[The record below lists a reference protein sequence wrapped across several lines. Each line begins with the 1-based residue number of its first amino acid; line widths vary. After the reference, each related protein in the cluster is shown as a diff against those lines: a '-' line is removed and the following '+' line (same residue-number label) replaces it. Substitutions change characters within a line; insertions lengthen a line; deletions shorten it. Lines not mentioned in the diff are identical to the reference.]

1 MSPVWHSAQLFLL
14 AGLAF
19 LAVGSLGAAVVVGLV
34 RHRLLGWE
42 PRARHRAIVL
52 LTALP
57 VLTALALLVTVSLPS
72 LAALLV
78 PGLDHCT
85 AHDDGHAHLCFT
97 HLPVAPAHTGVTLS
111 LALLVGYGLLR
122 ASLAL
127 TRVARALRVVDAL
140 ARVGEERA
148 ELECTIVESSQPL
161 CLAAGFLQPRVLI
174 SRGLLDSLGSEERA
188 VVLAHER
195 AHVRRRDAL
204 AAGVVRA
211 LSVVHLPG
219 VGRWLTSELDVAAEQ
234 ACDDEAA
241 AAVTDRLAVAAT
253 ILSVERAAWQST
265 AAGLDLVGSA
275 FGARA
280 VERRV
285 TALLAEPSA
294 PTSLRALT
302 GSLGVALVAVVLHAD
317 ELHHLTEFLL
327 SAVAH

>member
-1 MSPVWHSAQLFLL
+1 MNPAWYSAQLFLL
-14 AGLAF
+14 AGFAF
-19 LAVGSLGAAVVVGLV
+19 LAVGAVGAAVLVGLL
-34 RHRLLGWE
+34 RGRLLRWE
-42 PRARHRAIVL
+42 PRARHRAVL
-52 LTALP
+52 LLAALP
-57 VLTALALLVTVSLPS
+57 VLTALVLLVTVSLPS
-72 LAALLV
+72 VAALLA

-85 AHDDGHAHLCFT
+85 AHHDGHAHLCFT
-97 HLPVAPAHTGVTLS
+97 HLPGAPVHTAVALS
-111 LALLVGYGLLR
+111 LALLVGYAFLR

-127 TRVARALRVVDAL
+127 VRVARALRVVGAL

-148 ELECTIVESSQPL
+148 ELGCTIVESPQPV
-161 CLAAGFLQPRVLI
+161 CVAAGFLQPRVLI
-174 SRGLLDSLGSEERA
+174 SRGLLDSLGNEERA

-204 AAGVVRA
+204 AAAAVRA

-219 VGRWLTSELDVAAEQ
+219 VGRWLTSERDVAAEQ

-241 AAVTDRLAVAAT
+241 AVADRLAVAAT
-253 ILSVERAAWQST
+253 ILRVERAVWQSS
-265 AAGLDLVGSA
+265 AVGLELVGSA

-285 TALLAEPSA
+285 EALMAEPSA

-317 ELHHLTEFLL
+317 DLHHLTEFLL